1 MSASSNLYNYFITLF
16 TSFLLPILC
25 FSNHI
30 NGVIS
35 DKHGEPLPF
44 ASIYIKNTTYGVSSN
59 AFGEYFI
66 ELKPGN
72 YTIVYSYIGFKS
84 EEKLIILQDIPQKI
98 NIILYEND
106 QNLIEYEVVSNT
118 KNKALEIIDKVKK
131 VKNDYVRK
139 SYSSKEYSK
148 NTIEKRQFKLQRKD
162 TIEVWQLD
170 TSKTINLKNDVLKFV
185 ESYGDFYSIEPNKK
199 NWSFKAYQDFADT
212 KQEQDFVIIQSFE
225 DFGNYNIT
233 PEYEVE
239 DKYEFLI
246 TLSEIEFD
254 LFKNNIPIQIAN
266 KPIVSP
272 LSPGS
277 RTYYKYDYLGF
288 FPQKDSTK
296 IHKIQITPR
305 FKNELLLEGV
315 LFIEDSTFLIKSVE
329 LELSGPIQSEFNIEN
344 FHIIQNYQQF
354 ESQNVIDRK
363 IIDYTI
369 KEEIFK
375 IIGNAVVINSN
386 FNLSEKKPDYF
397 KKNQVKFF
405 SDSANLISNEQWDG
419 FRAID
424 LKKNEVDYIQYTD
437 SLRDY
442 YQSEQYALEQDSNY
456 NKISLAKLLLD
467 IKTDIK
473 VIHFIYGQ

>member
-35 DKHGEPLPF
+35 DKYGEPLPF

-84 EEKLIILQDIPQKI
+84 DEKLIILQDIPQKI

-185 ESYGDFYSIEPNKK
+185 ESYGDFYSLESNKK
-199 NWSFKAYQDFADT
+199 SWSYEAY
-212 KQEQDFVIIQSFE
+212 
-225 DFGNYNIT
+225 
-233 PEYEVE
+233 
-239 DKYEFLI
+239 
-246 TLSEIEFD
+246 
-254 LFKNNIPIQIAN
+254 
-266 KPIVSP
+266 
-272 LSPGS
+272 
-277 RTYYKYDYLGF
+277 
-288 FPQKDSTK
+288 
-296 IHKIQITPR
+296 
-305 FKNELLLEGV
+305 
-315 LFIEDSTFLIKSVE
+315 
-329 LELSGPIQSEFNIEN
+329 
-344 FHIIQNYQQF
+344 
-354 ESQNVIDRK
+354 
-363 IIDYTI
+363 
-369 KEEIFK
+369 
-375 IIGNAVVINSN
+375 
-386 FNLSEKKPDYF
+386 
-397 KKNQVKFF
+397 
-405 SDSANLISNEQWDG
+405 
-419 FRAID
+419 
-424 LKKNEVDYIQYTD
+424 
-437 SLRDY
+437 
-442 YQSEQYALEQDSNY
+442 
-456 NKISLAKLLLD
+456 
-467 IKTDIK
+467 
-473 VIHFIYGQ
+473 